1 MDETKGGR
9 GFDRTKTQR
18 KGRTTDREEERHV
31 RDLHMPVP
39 TANNAKRDAVI
50 KAAIESARNG
60 EITHCEARELIQEW
74 FDTYARLGELPNP
87 ALVFSDRVDNP
98 VESNIDVH

>member
-1 MDETKGGR
+1 M
-9 GFDRTKTQR
+9 
-18 KGRTTDREEERHV
+18 